1 MSNRRRSLGFPE
13 MMVVEKWLE
22 LDENAVWPPE
32 AAIKRNSLKNTEM
45 PVLDNYEG
53 SAEDDFWEK
62 FPKREL
68 PKEATTRVN
77 VEKFRN
83 HVDDVRSKMSR
94 TEIRRAKEC

>member
-1 MSNRRRSLGFPE
+1 M
-13 MMVVEKWLE
+13 
-22 LDENAVWPPE
+22 
-32 AAIKRNSLKNTEM
+32 NSLKNTEI

-53 SAEDDFWEK
+53 SAEDDFLEK

-83 HVDDVRSKMSR
+83 HMDDVRSKMSR
-94 TEIRRAKEC
+94 TEIRRAERVLSDLSEGA